1 MVNRPQ
7 ALNSF
12 EFIAVA
18 ALRTAQLMRG
28 CVPRVPAGHKP
39 TTTAQLEILAGKVF
53 KTPLVA
59 PVSDAAV
66 PPVRD
71 AQGAQEAIP
80 PVSGERS

>member
-7 ALNSF
+7 ELNSF

-18 ALRTAQLMRG
+18 ALRTA
-28 CVPRVPAGHKP
+28 
-39 TTTAQLEILAGKVF
+39 TAQLEILAGKVL

-59 PVSDAAV
+59 KVSDAAV

-71 AQGAQEAIP
+71 AHGTQEAIP
-80 PVSGERS
+80 PAAGERS